1 MDSDPQLDTRTD
13 EELMLLAGVSDSR
26 AFEVLVRRHLPRL
39 SRYCAKYVGQAAE
52 GEELAQEV
60 LVRLWDARH
69 EYRPRAPFAV
79 FLFTIARNLCRNRAR
94 DAGRR
99 LRWESPESDMP
110 ESIPGG
116 ASHVDVL
123 LEREAQRHVRQ
134 AVLELPEKFREVLLL
149 RFDQGL
155 EYPEI
160 ARIVGRPEATVRS
173 RVFHA
178 LKKVRGTLAG
188 AAS

>member
-1 MDSDPQLDTRTD
+1 VDSDPQLDARTD
-13 EELMLLAGVSDSR
+13 EELMLLAGASDTR
-26 AFEVLVRRHLPRL
+26 AFELLVRRHLPRL
-39 SRYCAKYVGQAAE
+39 SRYCAKSVGQVAE

-60 LVRLWDARH
+60 LVRVWDARRD
-69 EYRPRAPFAV
+69 YRPRAPFTV

-99 LRWESPESDMP
+99 LHWESSNMP
-110 ESIPGG
+110 EPTEGG
-116 ASHVDVL
+116 ASHMDAL